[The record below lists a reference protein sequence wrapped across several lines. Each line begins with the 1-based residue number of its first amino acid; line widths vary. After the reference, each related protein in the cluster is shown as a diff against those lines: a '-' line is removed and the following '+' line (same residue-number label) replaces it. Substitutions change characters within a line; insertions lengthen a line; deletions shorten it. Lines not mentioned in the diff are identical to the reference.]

1 MAVVGIDTLISVL
14 TDLDSWHRACA
25 IGEAEM
31 CFCIVHDD
39 DGRWR
44 VFWMERGNRLQETE
58 FADEQDACLEFMGR
72 AAGRGKV
79 VEWLDQLGR
88 SDLIDR
94 MHPTL

>member
-1 MAVVGIDTLISVL
+1 MPVAGFGTVCAPC
-14 TDLDSWHRACA
+14 SWTWACGTT
-25 IGEAEM
+25 GEAEIR
-31 CFCIVHDD
+31 FCIVHDD

-94 MHPTL
+94 VHPTL